1 MAKKVLIVDDDF
13 DFLTSVKTVLQSA
26 GYESVTAGS
35 GDEGLKKAK
44 QTKPDLIVLD
54 VMMPGMNGWDVCEA
68 LKDDAATK
76 AIPVIML
83 TSVASHMKD
92 SSYSHASG
100 KQTDAED
107 YIPKPVEPP
116 VLLER
121 VKRLI
126 K

>member
-1 MAKKVLIVDDDF
+1 MAKKILIIDDDF
-13 DFLTSVKTVLQSA
+13 DFLTSVKTVLQSS
-26 GYESVTAGS
+26 GYDPVTATS

-44 QTKPDLIVLD
+44 QSKPDLIVLD
-54 VMMPGMNGWDVCEA
+54 VMMPGINGWDVCEA
-68 LKDDAATK
+68 LKEDAATQK
-76 AIPVIML
+76 IPVIML

-100 KQTDAED
+100 KQTEADD

-121 VKRLI
+121 VKRLV

>member
-26 GYESVTAGS
+26 GYDSVTAGNGARQS
-35 GDEGLKKAK
+35 
-44 QTKPDLIVLD
+44 KPDLIVLD

-68 LKDDAATK
+68 LKDDDATK

-100 KQTDAED
+100 KQTEAED